1 MKKSFWTIILI
12 SFLCVAP
19 AYAERLHV
27 QGLSEL
33 STSAPSN
40 YITFRTLESIELSP
54 DVKINSGYVVNAKV
68 SEIIPPKRLKRNAK
82 FRIIPI
88 SYTDTNG
95 NTYAIKEEF
104 IGKYS
109 PKFKLNKAEVAKS
122 TALTVGDLFFKGVS
136 LGYRAVEGA
145 VKNEEGNRA
154 KSSIVSVYKHSPLS
168 YVEKGQQ
175 LSIKPGDLFSFT
187 FKVDE
192 EDEDEE

>member
-1 MKKSFWTIILI
+1 MKKFLWIIILI
-12 SFLCVAP
+12 SFLCIAP

-27 QGLSEL
+27 QGLSQF
-33 STSAPSN
+33 STSSPSN
-40 YITFRTLESIELSP
+40 YITFRALESVELSS
-54 DVKINSGYVVNAKV
+54 DVKLYSGYVVNAKV

-82 FRIIPI
+82 FKIVPL

-95 NTYAIKEEF
+95 NTYTIKEEF
-104 IGKYS
+104 VGKYS
-109 PKFKLNKAEVAKS
+109 PKFELNKAEVAKS

-187 FKVDE
+187 FKVDD
-192 EDEDEE
+192 EDEDE